1 MKNKNFYCI
10 VLSKRYANIREKLVN
25 RLNDKDLTTKRGN
38 KYTYGIVNNVMSG
51 IYTDENVE
59 AELFLLAIEAGYT
72 TQHIAEFEASFEKVS
87 EVSEA
92 IL

>member
-10 VLSKRYANIREKLVN
+10 VLSKRYSNIREKLVN
-25 RLNDKDLTTKRGN
+25 RLNNKDLTTKRGN

-51 IYTDENVE
+51 VYVDENVE
-59 AELFLLAIEAGYT
+59 AELLELAIEAGYT
-72 TQHIAEFEASFEKVS
+72 TTHIEEFEASFEKVS
-87 EVSEA
+87 EVSET

>member
-10 VLSKRYANIREKLVN
+10 VLSKRYANIREKLVI
-25 RLNDKDLTTKRGN
+25 RLNNKDLTTKRGN

-51 IYTDENVE
+51 VYVDENVE
-59 AELFLLAIEAGYT
+59 AELLELATEAGYGIH
-72 TQHIAEFEASFEKVS
+72 QIEEFEASFEKVQ
-87 EVSEA
+87 EVSEP